1 MISNGD
7 FFRAILCLSLSP
19 FQLCAIIQLL
29 DSVFVIYGKIKVS
42 ASSFG
47 SADNTY
53 FDFDYS
59 EYIKKISSDSCYNQ
73 DRGI

>member
-1 MISNGD
+1 MHD
-7 FFRAILCLSLSP
+7 FQEQCYILCLSLSP
-19 FQLCAIIQLL
+19 FQECTIKQLL

-42 ASSFG
+42 ASAFG

-53 FDFDYS
+53 LDLDYS
-59 EYIKKISSDSCYNQ
+59 GYIKNSHPIVVYNQ